1 MCTRSELENPL
12 NSGKFSPF
20 SHMNNKKLVFLWDLL
35 SKQCTVEIR
44 VCLEYIYGTRREYFI
59 IRPSD

>member
-35 SKQCTVEIR
+35 SKQCAVEIR
-44 VCLEYIYGTRREYFI
+44 VCLEYI
-59 IRPSD
+59 